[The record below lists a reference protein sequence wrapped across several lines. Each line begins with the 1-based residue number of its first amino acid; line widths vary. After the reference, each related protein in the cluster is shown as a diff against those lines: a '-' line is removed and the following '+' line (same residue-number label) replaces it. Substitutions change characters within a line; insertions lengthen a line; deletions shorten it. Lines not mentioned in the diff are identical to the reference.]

1 MSRLL
6 GLRNLWR
13 KGSVTVRDA
22 VTVPINDAQALQF
35 LLESFTAAEGGASQA
50 WSEVLGADY
59 GTVEFA
65 RRHALAMETYSGTL
79 RHIDMLPERS
89 RDRFERYAQQWW
101 NALVAPDHTWGS
113 RASRTDVLSQEALD
127 QLGSAADVIESRT
140 NPHSEAPQSQLA
152 VLREQVLQWTG
163 LIEGEPSLS
172 RTTRARLKD
181 AVDHVVWLIDEAE
194 TFGAERVVVAA
205 ERLVG
210 ALGPV
215 TVQVPESQQP
225 TWKTHVSKLVS
236 ALLLFGGLHTTVL
249 AIEATVE
256 KVGDVL
262 PAITRGTETT
272 PSAPGPAGAPTEPD
286 GHDGEYQGAPQTQ

>member
-6 GLRNLWR
+6 RLRNLWR

-22 VTVPINDAQALQF
+22 VTVPINDAQALQS
-35 LLESFTAAEGGASQA
+35 LLESFMAAEGGASQA
-50 WSEVLGADY
+50 WSEVLGAEY

-79 RHIDMLPERS
+79 HHIDMLPERS

-101 NALVAPDHTWGS
+101 NALVVPGHTWAS
-113 RASRTDVLSQEALD
+113 RASCTDVLSQEALD

-140 NPHSEAPQSQLA
+140 NPHSEVPQSQLA
-152 VLREQVLQWTG
+152 DLREQVLQWTG
-163 LIEGEPSLS
+163 LIEGEPSLPP
-172 RTTRARLKD
+172 TTRARLKD

-194 TFGAERVVVAA
+194 TFGAERVVVAG

-210 ALGPV
+210 NLVPV
-215 TVQVPESQQP
+215 LPQVPASQQS
-225 TWKTHVSKLVS
+225 TWKTQFSKLVS
-236 ALLLFGGLHTTVL
+236 ALLLVGGLHTGVV

-272 PSAPGPAGAPTEPD
+272 PSAPGPAEIPMGPGE
-286 GHDGEYQGAPQTQ
+286 HDSE